1 MVTLEDV
8 DPTTPFV
15 AQLQEEAA
23 PVVLVNTFLTP
34 EGGHDEVV
42 AAWEKDAAFMKAQPG
57 FISTQLHR
65 GTGTSRVL
73 VNVAVWESTE
83 ALRAAFTSPEFQQA
97 LGRYPD
103 GTVARPHLV
112 QKIAVSNVCV
122 A

>member
-8 DPTTPFV
+8 DPRTPFI
-15 AQLQEEAA
+15 AQLQESAA
-23 PVVLVNTFLTP
+23 AVVLVNTFVVP

-42 AAWEKDAAFMKAQPG
+42 AAWEKDALFMKGQPG

-65 GTGTSRVL
+65 GTGASRVL

-97 LGRYPD
+97 LGGYPD

-112 QKIAVSNVCV
+112 QKVAVGNVCV